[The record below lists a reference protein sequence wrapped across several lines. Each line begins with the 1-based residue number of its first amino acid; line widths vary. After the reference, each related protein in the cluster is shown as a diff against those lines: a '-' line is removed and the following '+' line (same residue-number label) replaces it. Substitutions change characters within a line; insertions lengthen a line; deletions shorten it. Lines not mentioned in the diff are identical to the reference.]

1 MGEGVTPERMCYVVC
16 GHVPYRSAGVRGGRC
31 VGFGDEGGMGVCR
44 GRGATEVDSHLI
56 SW

>member
-16 GHVPYRSAGVRGGRC
+16 GHVPYRSAGVRDGRC
-31 VGFGDEGGMGVCR
+31 VGFGDAGGMGVRR